1 MKNINDKCLSEEFNM
16 EYVEAEVKEVRKE
29 LSGIDIPDQILF
41 ANVLRANRILDKLEE
56 CQEGKKSF
64 STRAAEVASQLI
76 NAVTQATSQIM
87 TDTYNKGYLQLR
99 QDLVKLKELEIK
111 IKQRAISTP
120 RSQNLILADRESVLK
135 FLQGEVDRDTV
146 DGEVIDI
153 ENPKQIEE

>member
-1 MKNINDKCLSEEFNM
+1 MKDINDKCLSEEFNM
-16 EYVEAEVKEVRKE
+16 EYVEAEVKEVREE
-29 LSGIDIPDQILF
+29 LSGDDIPDQILF

-56 CQEGKKSF
+56 CQEGKKNF
-64 STRAAEVASQLI
+64 STRAAEVAGQLI

-87 TDTYNKGYLQLR
+87 SDNYNKGYLQLR

-111 IKQRAISTP
+111 IKQRAISAP
-120 RSQNLILADRESVLK
+120 RNQNLILADRESVLK
-135 FLQGEVDRDTV
+135 FLQGEADRDTV